1 MVPATALVYSE
12 HMAKSGLVGV
22 VLLIAQLG
30 AGCGSGKGN
39 EPGTGGQIG
48 SGTGGSGGSATG
60 GSGGA
65 GAGTGTGG
73 SYGWVS
79 YPGAGYT
86 VNAIW
91 GDRADA
97 LWAVTSGGQ
106 LLSYDG
112 AAWQFVFGGGTPTLN
127 SIWGLPGQT
136 DIFFVGTGSQFYLL
150 QGANV
155 FDLGS
160 LATSDNRAVWAAGA
174 DRVWVG
180 SSAAGLGLRRFDLT
194 VASPSG
200 VSDGPSDLQGVNAI
214 WGPSADEIW
223 LIDSTGGLVH
233 LLNQTW
239 THDTSISNP
248 GFTGINGTGSQD
260 VWAVGPYGLF
270 HWNGTEWSEIAQG
283 HNAGLFGVWAA
294 GPSEAWAVGDGGE
307 IVHVTLTTFQGSASG
322 TTAPLYSVW
331 GTSSTDVWVGGQDG
345 VLLHYESTTGGSTP
359 DAGLGC
365 KAAGEACGPGD
376 CCAPYNC
383 RIIAGITLCG

>member
-1 MVPATALVYSE
+1 
-12 HMAKSGLVGV
+12 MAAEKGTR
-22 VLLIAQLG
+22 LG
-30 AGCGSGKGN
+30 A
-39 EPGTGGQIG
+39 EARPGRARVAAAGQRR
-48 SGTGGSGGSATG
+48 A
-60 GSGGA
+60 A
-65 GAGTGTGG
+65 PAPARTGTGG

-86 VNAIW
+86 INAIW

-136 DIFFVGTGSQFYLL
+136 AIFFVGAGSQFYLL

-155 FDLGS
+155 YDLGS

-270 HWNGTEWSEIAQG
+270 HWNGTAWSEINQG

-294 GPSEAWAVGDGGE
+294 GPSEAWAVGDGGK
-307 IVHVTLTTFQGSASG
+307 IVHVTTTTFQNVPERDDGPSLQHMGHLSDG
-322 TTAPLYSVW
+322 HLGGRPGRRVAPLPIDHRGHPGRRSRLQGRGRGMWPWRMLRSLQLPDHRRHHV
-331 GTSSTDVWVGGQDG
+331 VR
-345 VLLHYESTTGGSTP
+345 LTP
-359 DAGLGC
+359 A
-365 KAAGEACGPGD
+365 
-376 CCAPYNC
+376 
-383 RIIAGITLCG
+383 